1 MMWVLLAVIAGMGF
15 ALVKVR
21 RQRKIREARSSH
33 AQAA

>member
-15 ALVKVR
+15 ALIKVR
-21 RQRKIREARSSH
+21 RQRKIREARGSQ